1 MQRLGRRHA
10 ARGRHRLSCLAC
22 CGMSCCAPQQVQAD
36 DIKVYL
42 AATLGQA
49 PKPDWGLKN
58 GWGQYLAGER
68 LCVWFLSWLLP
79 CNTQGRANPADT
91 RRCLWQKHTCLLSGL
106 SVHVLAA
113 GAWPSA

>member
-1 MQRLGRRHA
+1 MRVTLSNRGEYECSMASMHA
-10 ARGRHRLSCLAC
+10 ASGQAPCGKTAQHRLTCLAR
-22 CGMSCCAPQQVQAD
+22 CGVSCCAAQQVQAD

-68 LCVWFLSWLLP
+68 LCIGCLVGCCLAIR
-79 CNTQGRANPADT
+79 RAVRALQT
-91 RRCLWQKHTCLLSGL
+91 
-106 SVHVLAA
+106 
-113 GAWPSA
+113 